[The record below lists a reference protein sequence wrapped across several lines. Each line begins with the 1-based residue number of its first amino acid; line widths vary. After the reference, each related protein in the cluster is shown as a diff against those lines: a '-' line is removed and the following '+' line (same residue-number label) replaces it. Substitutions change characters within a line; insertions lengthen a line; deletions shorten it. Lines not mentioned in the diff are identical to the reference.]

1 MHRFLWKFLA
11 KLTNVFSTQQAVR
24 CFPRIRLWVAS
35 SKVPRK
41 KSATRSRKTSWLEPK
56 SRIARRLTGLW
67 VGNVYAPMRD
77 IDADTAACQLY
88 SQKASNL
95 HKTTF
100 RERKTRENR
109 SKSNKKTKKRGFLT
123 IWVFLGK
130 SICVFQN
137 TLRISWKHRNCSRK
151 YHAVWHRLHG
161 TSDFRTNARMV

>member
-67 VGNVYAPMRD
+67 VGNVYVPTRH
-77 IDADTAACQLY
+77 IDTKAAACQLCW
-88 SQKASNL
+88 QKASNL
-95 HKTTF
+95 RQTTF
-100 RERKTRENR
+100 RERKRRENLSQSRAKTHKKWRFLSNVQKARENR
-109 SKSNKKTKKRGFLT
+109 KTRHIFCQ
-123 IWVFLGK
+123 LGW
-130 SICVFQN
+130 QN
-137 TLRISWKHRNCSRK
+137 SPEV
-151 YHAVWHRLHG
+151 A
-161 TSDFRTNARMV
+161 FRESGSVIANLVEIMGNSH